1 MVVAALPPCMGW
13 LARIGNH
20 IYENK
25 DGMFFDLVFALAWVT
40 IVSAF
45 VMLVDGPTWA
55 RYLLLVA
62 GIPAYFGFVYSMEL
76 AKDLQQ

>member
-1 MVVAALPPCMGW
+1 MGW
-13 LARIGNH
+13 LARIGDH

-25 DGMFFDLVFALAWVT
+25 DGIVFDLVFALVWVT

-45 VMLVDGPTWA
+45 VTLVDGPTWA

-62 GIPAYFGFVYSMEL
+62 GIPAYFGFIYSLKM
-76 AKDLQQ
+76 AKEQEKDRSG

>member
-1 MVVAALPPCMGW
+1 MGW

-25 DGMFFDLVFALAWVT
+25 DGMLFDLVFALAWATV
-40 IVSAF
+40 VSAF
-45 VMLVDGPTWA
+45 VTLVDGPQWA
-55 RYLLLVA
+55 LYLLLIA

-76 AKDLQQ
+76 AKTYREE

>member
-1 MVVAALPPCMGW
+1 MGW

-25 DGMFFDLVFALAWVT
+25 DGMVFDMTFALTWVT
-40 IVSAF
+40 IVSVF
-45 VMLVDGPTWA
+45 VVLVDGPQWA

-62 GIPAYFGFVYSMEL
+62 GIPAYFGFVYSLEL
-76 AKDLQQ
+76 AKEYEEERS

>member
-1 MVVAALPPCMGW
+1 MGW

-25 DGMFFDLVFALAWVT
+25 DGMLFDLVFALTWVT

-55 RYLLLVA
+55 RYLLFAA
-62 GIPAYFGFVYSMEL
+62 GIPAYFGFVYSMEF
-76 AKDLQQ
+76 AKQQREA

>member
-1 MVVAALPPCMGW
+1 MGW
-13 LARIGNH
+13 LARIGDH

-25 DGMFFDLVFALAWVT
+25 DGIVFDLVFALVWVT

-45 VMLVDGPTWA
+45 ITIVDGPTWA
-55 RYLLLVA
+55 RYLLLAA

-76 AKDLQQ
+76 AKEYQRDRDT

>member
-1 MVVAALPPCMGW
+1 MSW
-13 LARIGNH
+13 LARIGTH

-25 DGMFFDLVFALAWVT
+25 DGMVFDLVFALTWVT

-45 VMLVDGPTWA
+45 VAIVDGPTWA

-62 GIPAYFGFVYSMEL
+62 GIPAYFGFIFSLKL
-76 AKDLQQ
+76 AKEHEKDRS